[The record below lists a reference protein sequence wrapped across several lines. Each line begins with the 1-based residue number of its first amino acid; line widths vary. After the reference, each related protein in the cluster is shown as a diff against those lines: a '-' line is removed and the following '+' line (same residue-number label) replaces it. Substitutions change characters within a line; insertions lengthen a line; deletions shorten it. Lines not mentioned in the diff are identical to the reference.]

1 MRDESTKQA
10 AQEFLAT
17 KLAEE
22 GQKHE
27 DKLNQQT
34 AVVRSI
40 HVWKMF
46 RDSIFA
52 QCKEWNAVTQEETLT
67 CKETSLGDLRIWCA
81 ATSKHINVHYDSK
94 LLTVTIKNAARP
106 DLAKD
111 AILTIEGYA
120 TNSGARDARLVRNNE
135 PVNVPMLILAE
146 LRLLT
151 GIGAQRSA

>member
-22 GQKHE
+22 GQKLE
-27 DKLNQQT
+27 AELNQQT
-34 AVVRSI
+34 AVARSL
-40 HVWKMF
+40 HVWKSF
-46 RDSIFA
+46 RESIFA
-52 QCKEWNAVTQEETLT
+52 QCSEWNDVTQEETLI

-81 ATSKHINVHYDSK
+81 ATAKHINVHYDSK
-94 LLTVTIKNAARP
+94 NHTVTINNAARP
-106 DLAKD
+106 NLAKD
-111 AILTIEGYA
+111 AILLIEGYA
-120 TNSGARDARLVRNNE
+120 TASGRDARLVRNNE